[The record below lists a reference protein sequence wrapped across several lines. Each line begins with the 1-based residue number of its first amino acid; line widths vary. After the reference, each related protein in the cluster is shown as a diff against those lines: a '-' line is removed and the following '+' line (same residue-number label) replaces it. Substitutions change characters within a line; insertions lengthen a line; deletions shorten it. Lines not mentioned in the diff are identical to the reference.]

1 MVKKGN
7 TRDAQIKGILD
18 RCKKENI
25 EFVKFQF
32 TDIQGILKSFAVPVA
47 ELEMGM
53 DEGMGFDGSSIMGYT
68 PIHESDMIAM
78 PDLDTFQMLPWRSGE
93 GGGVARL
100 ICDVLLPDGK
110 PFEGDPRWV
119 LKKNVEEAG
128 KKGYY
133 MNVGPELEFFTF
145 KSMEGPETTDIGGY
159 FDLLPL
165 DEAENLRRDIINSL
179 MTMGI
184 RVEYSHHEVAPSQH
198 EIDLRYNEALAMA
211 DDAQTYKLVVKA
223 ISRQHDLY
231 STFMP
236 KPLFGENG
244 SGMHTH
250 QSLFHKKS
258 GRNAFYDKD
267 DPDGWYLSDTAK
279 SYIAGCLKYAKEIT
293 LTLAQWV
300 NSYKR
305 LVPGYE
311 APVYVSWARRNRS
324 AMVRVPL
331 YKPGKEEATR
341 IEYRSPDPAANPY
354 LAFSAML
361 AAGLAGIDEKLE
373 LRKPTERDIFE
384 MNTAQRRREG
394 IKELPGNLGEAI
406 AEFEKSKLLKNAFG
420 GHVFDNLLEIKKA
433 EWDDYRVQV
442 HQWELDRYYRLL

>member
-1 MVKKGN
+1 MAGK
-7 TRDAQIKGILD
+7 DEHIKSILE
-18 RCKKENI
+18 RCKKEKI

-32 TDIQGILKSFAVPVA
+32 TDILGTLKSFGVPVS
-47 ELEMGM
+47 ELEVGM

-78 PDLDTFQMLPWRSGE
+78 PDLDTFQMMPWRAGE

-119 LKKNVEEAG
+119 LKKNLDEAA
-128 KKGYY
+128 KQGYY

-145 KSMEGPETTDIGGY
+145 KSMNSPEPTDIGGY

-165 DEAENLRRDIINSL
+165 DEAENLRRDIIHALTAMN
-179 MTMGI
+179 I

-198 EIDLRYNEALAMA
+198 EIDLRYNEALKMA
-211 DDAQTYKLVVKA
+211 DDAQTYKLAVKA
-223 ISRQHDLY
+223 ISKEHDLY

-244 SGMHTH
+244 SGMHVH
-250 QSLFHKKS
+250 QSLFYKKD
-258 GRNAFYDKD
+258 GGNAFYDKN
-267 DPDGWYLSDTAK
+267 DPDGWFLSETGK
-279 SYIAGCLKYAKEIT
+279 QYIAGCLKYAREIT

-324 AMVRVPL
+324 AMIRVPL

-341 IEYRSPDPAANPY
+341 MEYRCPDPAANPY

-361 AAGLAGIDEKLE
+361 AAGLSGIEEKLE
-373 LRKPTERDIFE
+373 LRAPAEKDIFE
-384 MNTAQRRREG
+384 MNASQRKREG
-394 IKELPGNLGEAI
+394 ISELPGNLGDSI
-406 AEFEKSKLLKNAFG
+406 AEFEKSKLMRSALG
-420 GHVFDNLLEIKKA
+420 DHVFENLLKIKKA

-442 HQWELDRYYRLL
+442 HQWELDRYYKLL

>member
-1 MVKKGN
+1 MAKKGN

-32 TDIQGILKSFAVPVA
+32 TDIQGILKSFAVPA
-47 ELEMGM
+47 SELEMGM

-93 GGGVARL
+93 RGGVARL
-100 ICDVLLPDGK
+100 ICDVLLPTGK

-211 DDAQTYKLVVKA
+211 DDAQTYRLVVKA

-258 GRNAFYDKD
+258 GRNAFYNKD

-433 EWDDYRVQV
+433 EWDDYRIQV